1 MAPTEAQR
9 SEMRE
14 GLSEADS
21 EFTLALAAAFL
32 GSAEMCQNRTMLESS
47 AVELSS
53 RVAEARKLAGLT
65 QEQLSKATGLGRT
78 VIAKIEAGSRKLAA
92 TELVV
97 LAEALDRPVD
107 WFFSASPPA
116 VVSRRSD
123 PAVGGR
129 SRALDSRVERIARDV
144 DFLLDEGELPQVT
157 RIALDPPSTV
167 EASEDAAVQVRRKLG
182 VEDGPLLGLQAYA
195 ELAGL
200 FSFSL
205 DLGKSG
211 GDAAYVAVGDL
222 GVAVINGALEPGR
235 RRFNLAHELGHHVF
249 QDAYAPEIG
258 LSPQDETEKLINAFA
273 IHLLLPRGEVRA
285 IRSEFEG
292 NPRLAAVAAAVRHRL
307 SWTAVCAQL
316 RNLGAI
322 DPGTREELANR
333 PPSRADFIEL
343 GEHWVAELDPPSVPP
358 LYGRRV
364 LAAYR
369 RGKLTE
375 ARVLEFLWGT
385 VDHSEL
391 PEQEE
396 VPLDAWRRELEPLA

>member
-1 MAPTEAQR
+1 M
-9 SEMRE
+9 
-14 GLSEADS
+14 
-21 EFTLALAAAFL
+21 
-32 GSAEMCQNRTMLESS
+32 
-47 AVELSS
+47 ELSS
-53 RVAEARKLAGLT
+53 RVAEARELAGLT
-65 QEQLSKATGLGRT
+65 QQQVSAATGLGRT

-129 SRALDSRVERIARDV
+129 SMVLDSRVERIARDV
-144 DFLLDEGELPQVT
+144 DCLIDDGEVPQVE
-157 RIALDPPSTV
+157 RIALDPPATV
-167 EASEDAAVQVRRKLG
+167 EASEDAAVELRGRLG
-182 VEDGPLLGLQAYA
+182 VQEGPLLGLQAFA
-195 ELAGL
+195 ERAGL

-205 DLGKSG
+205 HLGKTR
-211 GDAAYVAVGDL
+211 GDAAYVAVQDL

-249 QDAYAPEIG
+249 QDAYEPEVG
-258 LSPQDETEKLINAFA
+258 LSPQDDNEKLINAFA
-273 IHLLLPRGEVRA
+273 IHLLLPRRDVQV
-285 IRSEFEG
+285 IVSEFEG
-292 NPRLAAVAAAVRHRL
+292 APRLAAVAAAVRHRL

-322 DPGTREELANR
+322 DAGTREELASR
-333 PPSRADFIEL
+333 PPSGADFIEL
-343 GEHWVAELDPPSVPP
+343 GEHWVPELDPPCVPP
-358 LYGRRV
+358 LYGRKV

-375 ARVLEFLWGT
+375 ARVLELLWGT

-391 PEQEE
+391 PEQDE
-396 VPLDAWRRELEPLA
+396 VPLEGWRREFEPLA

>member
-1 MAPTEAQR
+1 
-9 SEMRE
+9 
-14 GLSEADS
+14 
-21 EFTLALAAAFL
+21 
-32 GSAEMCQNRTMLESS
+32 MCQNGTMLESDV
-47 AVELSS
+47 VELCG
-53 RVAEARKLAGLT
+53 RIAEARELAELT
-65 QEQLSKATGLGRT
+65 QEQVSAATGLGQT
-78 VIAKIEAGSRKLAA
+78 VVAEIEAGSRKLAA
-92 TELVV
+92 TELVL

-129 SRALDSRVERIARDV
+129 SKVLDSRVERIARDV
-144 DFLLDEGELPQVT
+144 DFLIGEGEIPQVT
-157 RIALDPPSTV
+157 RIALDPPMTV
-167 EASEDAAVQVRRKLG
+167 EASEEAAVELRGKLG
-182 VEDGPLLGLQAYA
+182 VQQGPLLNLQAHA
-195 ELAGL
+195 ERAGL

-249 QDAYAPEIG
+249 QDAYAPEVG
-258 LSPQDETEKLINAFA
+258 LSPQDDNEKMINAFA
-273 IHLLLPRGEVRA
+273 IHLLLPRGEVQE
-285 IRSEFEG
+285 IMSEFQG
-292 NPRLAAVAAAVRHRL
+292 DPRLAAVAAAVRHRL

-322 DPGTREELANR
+322 DAGTREELANR
-333 PPSRADFIEL
+333 PPSTADFIDL
-343 GEHWVAELDPPSVPP
+343 GERWVAELDPPSVPP
-358 LYGRRV
+358 MYRRKV

-369 RGKLTE
+369 RGKLTG
-375 ARVLEFLWGT
+375 ARVLELLWRT

-391 PEQEE
+391 PAQEE
-396 VPLDAWRRELEPLA
+396 VPLEAWRREFEPLA

>member
-1 MAPTEAQR
+1 
-9 SEMRE
+9 MRRRAVWGGRCRVE
-14 GLSEADS
+14 RH
-21 EFTLALAAAFL
+21 
-32 GSAEMCQNRTMLESS
+32 CPVLESGT
-47 AVELSS
+47 VELCN
-53 RVAEARKLAGLT
+53 RIAEARELSGLT
-65 QEQLSKATGLGRT
+65 QQQVSAVTGLGRT
-78 VIAKIEAGSRKLAA
+78 VIARIEAGSRKLAA
-92 TELVV
+92 TELVL

-107 WFFSASPPA
+107 WFFNASPPS

-129 SRALDSRVERIARDV
+129 SRVLDSRVERIARDV
-144 DFLLDEGELPQVT
+144 AFLIDEGEIPQVT

-167 EASEDAAVQVRRKLG
+167 EASENAAVKLRG
-182 VEDGPLLGLQAYA
+182 KLNVQQGPLLDLQTFA
-195 ELAGL
+195 ERAGL

-205 DLGKSG
+205 DLGKAG

-249 QDAYAPEIG
+249 QDAYAPEVG
-258 LSPQDETEKLINAFA
+258 LSPQDENEKLINAFA
-273 IHLLLPRGEVRA
+273 IHLLLPRSEVRV
-285 IRSEFEG
+285 IMSEFKG

-322 DPGTREELANR
+322 DPGTFEELTNH
-333 PPSRADFIEL
+333 PPSRADFLEL
-343 GEHWVAELDPPSVPP
+343 GEYWIPELDPPRVPP
-358 LYGRRV
+358 MYGRKV

-375 ARVLEFLWGT
+375 ARVLELLWGT

-391 PEQEE
+391 PAQEE
-396 VPLDAWRRELEPLA
+396 APLEAWRREFEPLV

>member
-1 MAPTEAQR
+1 MELHKSITEA
-9 SEMRE
+9 RE
-14 GLSEADS
+14 
-21 EFTLALAAAFL
+21 
-32 GSAEMCQNRTMLESS
+32 
-47 AVELSS
+47 
-53 RVAEARKLAGLT
+53 LAGLT
-65 QEQLSKATGLGRT
+65 QQQVSAVTGLGRT
-78 VIAKIEAGSRKLAA
+78 VIERIEAGSRKLAA

-116 VVSRRSD
+116 GVSRRSD
-123 PAVGGR
+123 PDVGGR
-129 SRALDSRVERIARDV
+129 SKVLDSRVERIARDV
-144 DFLLDEGELPQVT
+144 DFLIGEGEIPQVT

-167 EASEDAAVQVRRKLG
+167 EASEEAAVELRGKLG
-182 VEDGPLLGLQAYA
+182 VDQGPLLDLQSHA
-195 ELAGL
+195 ERAGL

-205 DLGKSG
+205 NLGRAG

-249 QDAYAPEIG
+249 QDAYAQEVG
-258 LSPQDETEKLINAFA
+258 LSPQDDNEKLINAFA
-273 IHLLLPRGEVRA
+273 IHLLLPRREVQG
-285 IRSEFEG
+285 IMSEFEG

-322 DPGTREELANR
+322 DAGTREELANR
-333 PPSRADFIEL
+333 PPTGADFVDL
-343 GEHWVAELDPPSVPP
+343 GERWVAELDPPCVPP
-358 LYGRRV
+358 LYGKRV

-385 VDHSEL
+385 VDRSEL
-391 PEQEE
+391 PAQEE
-396 VPLDAWRRELEPLA
+396 VPLEAWRREFEQLA

>member
-1 MAPTEAQR
+1 
-9 SEMRE
+9 
-14 GLSEADS
+14 
-21 EFTLALAAAFL
+21 
-32 GSAEMCQNRTMLESS
+32 MCQNRTVLESG
-47 AVELSS
+47 VMELCS
-53 RVAEARKLAGLT
+53 RIAEARELAGLT
-65 QEQLSKATGLGRT
+65 QQQVSAATGLGRT

-107 WFFSASPPA
+107 WFFSVSPPA

-129 SRALDSRVERIARDV
+129 SRVLDSRVERIARDV
-144 DFLLDEGELPQVT
+144 DFLIGEGEIPQVT
-157 RIALDPPSTV
+157 RIALDPPSSV
-167 EASEDAAVQVRRKLG
+167 EASEDSAVEVRGKLG
-182 VEDGPLLGLQAYA
+182 VRRGPLLGLQAHA
-195 ELAGL
+195 ERAGL

-205 DLGKSG
+205 DLGKAG

-222 GVAVINGALEPGR
+222 GVAVINGALDPGR

-249 QDAYAPEIG
+249 QDAYAPEVG
-258 LSPQDETEKLINAFA
+258 LSPQDDNERLINAFA
-273 IHLLLPRGEVRA
+273 IHLLLPRGEVQG
-285 IRSEFEG
+285 IMSEFEG

-322 DPGTREELANR
+322 DAGTREELADH

-343 GEHWVAELDPPSVPP
+343 GEHWVAELDPPRVPP
-358 LYGRRV
+358 LYGKRV

-369 RGKLTE
+369 RGKLTK
-375 ARVLEFLWGT
+375 ARVLELLWGT

-391 PEQEE
+391 PEQED
-396 VPLDAWRRELEPLA
+396 VPLEAWRREFEPLA

>member
-1 MAPTEAQR
+1 
-9 SEMRE
+9 
-14 GLSEADS
+14 
-21 EFTLALAAAFL
+21 
-32 GSAEMCQNRTMLESS
+32 MCQNRTVLESG
-47 AVELSS
+47 VMELCS
-53 RVAEARKLAGLT
+53 RIAEARELAGLT
-65 QEQLSKATGLGRT
+65 QQQVSAATGLGRT

-107 WFFSASPPA
+107 WFFSVSPPA

-129 SRALDSRVERIARDV
+129 SRVLDSRVERIARDV
-144 DFLLDEGELPQVT
+144 DSLVGEGEIPQVT
-157 RIALDPPSTV
+157 RIALDPPSSV
-167 EASEDAAVQVRRKLG
+167 EASEDSAVEVRGKLG
-182 VEDGPLLGLQAYA
+182 VRQGPLLGLQAHA
-195 ELAGL
+195 ERAGL

-205 DLGKSG
+205 DLGKAG
-211 GDAAYVAVGDL
+211 GDAAYVAVRDL
-222 GVAVINGALEPGR
+222 GVAVINGALDPGR

-249 QDAYAPEIG
+249 QDAYAPEVG
-258 LSPQDETEKLINAFA
+258 LSPQDDNERLINAFA
-273 IHLLLPRGEVRA
+273 IHLLLPRGEVQG
-285 IRSEFEG
+285 IMSEFEG

-322 DPGTREELANR
+322 DAGTREELANH

-343 GEHWVAELDPPSVPP
+343 GEHWVAELDPPRVPP
-358 LYGRRV
+358 LYGKRV

-369 RGKLTE
+369 RGKLTK
-375 ARVLEFLWGT
+375 ARVLELLWGT

-391 PEQEE
+391 PEQED
-396 VPLDAWRRELEPLA
+396 VPLEAWRREFEPLA

>member
-1 MAPTEAQR
+1 
-9 SEMRE
+9 
-14 GLSEADS
+14 
-21 EFTLALAAAFL
+21 
-32 GSAEMCQNRTMLESS
+32 MCQNRTMLESQ

-53 RVAEARKLAGLT
+53 RIAEARELAGLT
-65 QEQLSKATGLGRT
+65 QDQVSAATGLGRT
-78 VIAKIEAGSRKLAA
+78 VIAKIEAGSRKLGA

-129 SRALDSRVERIARDV
+129 SRVLDSRVERIARDV
-144 DFLLDEGELPQVT
+144 DFLIDEGELPQVT

-167 EASEDAAVQVRRKLG
+167 QASEDAAVELRGKLG
-182 VEDGPLLGLQAYA
+182 VQEGPLLGLQTYA
-195 ELAGL
+195 ERAGL

-205 DLGKSG
+205 DLGKAG

-249 QDAYAPEIG
+249 QDAYAPEVG
-258 LSPQDETEKLINAFA
+258 LSPQDDNEKLINAFA
-273 IHLLLPRGEVRA
+273 IHLLLPRGEVQV
-285 IRSEFEG
+285 IMSEFEDD
-292 NPRLAAVAAAVRHRL
+292 PRLAAVAAAVRHRL

-343 GEHWVAELDPPSVPP
+343 GEHWVAELNPPCVPP

-375 ARVLEFLWGT
+375 ARVLELLWGA
-385 VDHSEL
+385 VDGPEL
-391 PEQEE
+391 PAQEE
-396 VPLDAWRRELEPLA
+396 VPLEAWRREFEPLA

>member
-1 MAPTEAQR
+1 
-9 SEMRE
+9 
-14 GLSEADS
+14 
-21 EFTLALAAAFL
+21 
-32 GSAEMCQNRTMLESS
+32 MCQNRTLLELD

-53 RVAEARKLAGLT
+53 RIAEGRELAGLT
-65 QEQLSKATGLGRT
+65 QEQLAAAVGLGRT
-78 VIAKIEAGSRKLAA
+78 VIAKLEAGSRKLAA
-92 TELVV
+92 TELVL

-123 PAVGGR
+123 SAVGGR
-129 SRALDSRVERIARDV
+129 SRVLDSRVERIARDV
-144 DFLLDEGELPQVT
+144 DYLLDEGELPQVA

-167 EASEDAAVQVRRKLG
+167 EASEDAAVETRRKLG
-182 VEDGPLLGLQAYA
+182 VQEGPLLGLQTYA
-195 ELAGL
+195 ERAGL
-200 FSFSL
+200 LSFSL
-205 DLGKSG
+205 DLGKAG

-249 QDAYAPEIG
+249 QDAYAPEVG
-258 LSPQDETEKLINAFA
+258 LSPQDDNERMINAFA
-273 IHLLLPRGEVRA
+273 IHLLLPRGEVQV
-285 IRSEFEG
+285 IMSEFEG

-307 SWTAVCAQL
+307 SWTAVCTQL

-322 DPGTREELANR
+322 DAGTREELANQ
-333 PPSRADFIEL
+333 PPSGADFIEL
-343 GEHWVAELDPPSVPP
+343 GEHWVAELDPPCVPP
-358 LYGRRV
+358 LYGRKV

-391 PEQEE
+391 PAQDD
-396 VPLDAWRRELEPLA
+396 VPLEAWRREFEPLDNVTNQPVPATSHPTRTRGTQ